1 MDNTQDQ
8 SVNSIGPSAQSV
20 GSGSHTAITSLPNI
34 LQQAVVLGASDVH
47 FEPNVAEVT
56 LRYRIGVE
64 LRDMGALSASQYTT
78 IDRATRQYAGISIL
92 SNQQTEG
99 HFDLEIGDKKIT
111 VNVQI
116 MPSVSGDIIVLSLQT
131 AGQLD
136 SPLVRLGM
144 SSDEQ
149 AIVED
154 FLTRDRGLLLV
165 IGPPKS
171 GKTTTLYSILSDIDL
186 KQTPVSTLELDVK
199 SKLVGVSQNKVNSEH
214 GGGMAESLKV
224 LIEQNK
230 RTIMLSQIS
239 DGATAR
245 LAMDATTGGHQI
257 VAGMFSNSIGEA
269 INFFQGFKIEPFK
282 IASNLLVIVNQRL
295 LRLLCPFCKQPYT
308 PDDAEISFLRQNFDL
323 EKAVQNSSQIDA
335 FASYDQPGEASV
347 ATIAQLAP
355 EPASTDDPDPYY
367 PSADPAHTVSQRG
380 IDRMVIP
387 APSASTLLGHS
398 ILEQITADPTML
410 DRGLNQPAP
419 DQAGVPA
426 STQAEPVSPPT
437 GLVAEPTEPTVAST
451 VEPAELASIA
461 EFKAQDETVN
471 DTTTPPKAPP
481 INYIIK
487 HLQLFHANGCDNCH
501 GTGYIGVGAIF
512 EVMQMNEK
520 IGEAVLAHA
529 DSIKLQQ
536 VAEAS
541 GMTSLRMSAINKILQ
556 GDTSVDEVSRIL
568 SLISRGVGI
577 LT

>member
-8 SVNSIGPSAQSV
+8 SINAIGPNAQTAQSA
-20 GSGSHTAITSLPNI
+20 GGNSYSAIASLPNI
-34 LQQAVVLGASDVH
+34 LQQAVVLGASDIH
-47 FEPNVAEVT
+47 FEPNVAEVS

-64 LRDMGALSASQYTT
+64 LRDMGALSTSQYTT
-78 IDRATRQYAGISIL
+78 IDRATRQYAGISVL
-92 SNQQTEG
+92 SNQKTEG

-111 VNVQI
+111 VGVQI
-116 MPSVSGDIIVLSLQT
+116 MPSASGDIMVLSLQT

-136 SPLVRLGM
+136 SPLNRLGM
-144 SSDEQ
+144 SSYEQ

-186 KQTPVSTLELDVK
+186 KQTPVTTLELDVK
-199 SKLVGVSQNKVNSEH
+199 SKLVGVNQNKINSEH

-239 DGATAR
+239 DGATAK
-245 LAMDATTGGHQI
+245 LAMDTTTSGHQI
-257 VAGMFSNSIGEA
+257 IAGMFSNSIGEA
-269 INFFQGFKIEPFK
+269 INFFQGLKIEPFK

-295 LRLLCPFCKQPYT
+295 LRLLCPFCKQVYV
-308 PDDAEISFLRQNFDL
+308 PDDAEISFLRENFDL
-323 EKAVQNSSQIDA
+323 EKAVQNSAQAKA
-335 FASYDQPGEASV
+335 FTTYDQTSEAPIT
-347 ATIAQLAP
+347 TIAQLAP
-355 EPASTDDPDPYY
+355 EPTNTDDPDPYY
-367 PSADPAHTVSQRG
+367 PSADPAQTVSERG
-380 IDRMVIP
+380 IDHLVIP
-387 APSASTLLGHS
+387 APSAKTLLGHS

-410 DRGLNQPAP
+410 ERGLNEPPVNPPPDSSASAQTVADTPTPEPA
-419 DQAGVPA
+419 
-426 STQAEPVSPPT
+426 TEPV
-437 GLVAEPTEPTVAST
+437 EPT
-451 VEPAELASIA
+451 SIA
-461 EFKAQDETVN
+461 EFKAQDETA
-471 DTTTPPKAPP
+471 TTETPTPQAPP

-487 HLQLFHANGCDNCH
+487 HLQLYHANGCDSCH

-520 IGEAVLAHA
+520 IGEAILAHA
-529 DSIKLQQ
+529 DSIKIQQ
-536 VAEAS
+536 VAENS

-556 GDTSVDEVSRIL
+556 GETSVDEVSRIL

>member
-8 SVNSIGPSAQSV
+8 SINAIGPNAQTAQSA
-20 GSGSHTAITSLPNI
+20 GGNSYSAIASLPNI
-34 LQQAVVLGASDVH
+34 LQQAVVLGASDIH
-47 FEPNVAEVT
+47 FEPNVAEVS

-64 LRDMGALSASQYTT
+64 LRDMGALSTSQYTT
-78 IDRATRQYAGISIL
+78 IDRATRQYAGISVL
-92 SNQQTEG
+92 SNQKTEG

-111 VNVQI
+111 VGVQI
-116 MPSVSGDIIVLSLQT
+116 MPSASGDIMVLSLQT

-136 SPLVRLGM
+136 SPLNRLGM
-144 SSDEQ
+144 SSYEQ

-186 KQTPVSTLELDVK
+186 KQTPVTTLELDVK
-199 SKLVGVSQNKVNSEH
+199 SKLVGVNQNKINSEH
-214 GGGMAESLKV
+214 GGGMAESLKI

-239 DGATAR
+239 DGATAK
-245 LAMDATTGGHQI
+245 LVMDTTTSGHQI
-257 VAGMFSNSIGEA
+257 IAGMFSNSIGEA

-295 LRLLCPFCKQPYT
+295 LRLLCPFCKQAYT
-308 PDDAEISFLRQNFDL
+308 PNDAEISFLRENFDL
-323 EKAVQNSSQIDA
+323 EKAVKNSAQAEA
-335 FASYDQPGEASV
+335 FTTYGQTGEAPL

-355 EPASTDDPDPYY
+355 EPTNSDDSDPYY
-367 PSADPAHTVSQRG
+367 PSADPAQTVSERG
-380 IDRMVIP
+380 IDHLVIP
-387 APSASTLLGHS
+387 APSAKTLLGHS

-410 DRGLNQPAP
+410 QRGLNEP
-419 DQAGVPA
+419 PA
-426 STQAEPVSPPT
+426 SSASAQTVADTPTVEPT
-437 GLVAEPTEPTVAST
+437 TEAAEPT
-451 VEPAELASIA
+451 SIA
-461 EFKAQDETVN
+461 EFKAQDET
-471 DTTTPPKAPP
+471 TTTETTAPQAPP

-487 HLQLFHANGCDNCH
+487 HLQLYHANGCDNCH
-501 GTGYIGVGAIF
+501 GTGYIGVGSIF

-520 IGEAVLAHA
+520 IGEAILAHA
-529 DSIKLQQ
+529 DSIKIQQ
-536 VAEAS
+536 VAENS

-556 GDTSVDEVSRIL
+556 GETSVDEVSRIL